1 MGTPRVSI
9 IIASHNRREVVI
21 NTLRQLE
28 NCEIDRR
35 DREIIVV
42 DNNSS
47 DGTANTIR
55 ELPGVRV
62 LAERRNR
69 GSCAKALA
77 LPIAKAPILLFL
89 DDDSYPRPG
98 CVERMLRAFESRPQL
113 GAAGF
118 RVHLPDGSQECS
130 ALPHV
135 FVGCGVGLRRA
146 ALDAAGGL
154 HTSYFM
160 QAEEYD
166 VSFRLLKAGW
176 DVRIFADLDVEH
188 LKTPQARRSD
198 RTTYYDIRNN
208 LRVIAQHVPEC
219 AAAAYRADWELRY
232 RWMAEH
238 AGRLGAYDRG
248 RRAGTARINSDRRR
262 FAGMQP
268 LDAASFERVFCR
280 RRISAAMKTLRDGGV
295 RRIALADLGKNIL
308 PFVTGARENRIQ
320 VTGIY
325 DSQFAAPG
333 RAYRELPLLDLNA
346 LDARRLDAIVV
357 SNTSYVHATRRAE
370 QLRQRIDLPILNWF
384 TPAFEMTTASRSKA
398 YSYQIECEKSATHL
412 DVV

>member
-9 IIASHNRREVVI
+9 IIASHNRRDVVL

-47 DGTANTIR
+47 DGTANALR
-55 ELPGVRV
+55 ELSGIRV

-89 DDDSYPRPG
+89 DDDSHPRPG

-135 FVGCGVGLRRA
+135 FVGCGVGLRRT
-146 ALDAAGGL
+146 ALEGAGGL
-154 HTSYFM
+154 RTSYFM

-188 LKTPQARRSD
+188 LKSPQSRRSN

-208 LRVIAQHVPEC
+208 LRVIAQHLPEY
-219 AAAAYRADWELRY
+219 AADNYRADWELRY
-232 RWMAEH
+232 RWMAEQ
-238 AGRLGAYDRG
+238 AGNLLAYVRG
-248 RRAGTARINSDRRR
+248 QRAGAARVASDRRR
-262 FAGMQP
+262 SANMSP
-268 LDAASFERVFCR
+268 LDAATFEQVFCW
-280 RRISAAMKTLRDGGV
+280 RRISAAMRNLRAGGV
-295 RRIALADLGKNIL
+295 KRIALAGFGKNIL
-308 PFVTGARENRIQ
+308 PFVVGARENRIQ
-320 VTGIY
+320 IAGIY
-325 DSQFAAPG
+325 DNPFAG
-333 RAYRELPLLDLNA
+333 HRREYRGLPIFDLNA
-346 LDARRLDAIVV
+346 LDAGRLDAIVV
-357 SNTSYVHATRRAE
+357 SNTSYVHASRRAE
-370 QLRQRIDLPILNWF
+370 QLRAQFELPILNWF
-384 TPAFEMTTASRSKA
+384 TPPFETTNMSRSVT
-398 YSYQIECEKSATHL
+398 YSN
-412 DVV
+412 